1 MGRVNDAMKLFDK
14 LSTYHIGGAIA
25 LLVLPFILDR
35 VGMAFYVNMIF
46 LALMYGIAA
55 MAWNLMMGYTGLFS
69 LGHAVFFGVGSYTVA
84 VLTLYYGVTPW
95 AGLILAG
102 IVAGLLGLAL
112 SPPLLRLKS
121 HWFTLATIALG
132 EIFRLSFAHWDY
144 VGGSSGLQMPISE
157 RRLYYLQFT
166 GATVYS
172 YIAMA
177 VLAVEL
183 LLLWGIVNSRIGFYL
198 QTIREDELVAQTLG
212 INTFKYKA
220 IALTIS
226 AFFTGIAGGLYAIR
240 FRYVDP
246 FALFDLITIS
256 TYIAVAGIIGGI
268 YTFLGPLIGSFIFVP
283 ISEYVRANIVQ
294 AFPRVY
300 GLHVTVL
307 GVILLLISLF
317 APEGILG
324 YIRKRRGKP

>member
-1 MGRVNDAMKLFDK
+1 MAGSLARINP
-14 LSTYHIGGAIA
+14 YHAAGIA
-25 LLVLPFILDR
+25 TLLVLPFLLDSI
-35 VGMAFYVNMIF
+35 GMAFYVNMIF

-55 MAWNLMMGYTGLFS
+55 LAWNLMMGYTGLFS

-84 VLTLYYGVTPW
+84 ILALYYNVTPW
-95 AGLILAG
+95 VGLILAG
-102 IVAGLLGLAL
+102 VTAGLLGLVL
-112 SPPLLRLKS
+112 SPPLLRLRS

-166 GATVYS
+166 GATIYS
-172 YIAMA
+172 YIALG

-183 LLLWGIVNSRIGFYL
+183 IVLWRIVNSRIGFYL

-212 INTFKYKA
+212 INTFKYKT
-220 IALTIS
+220 IALAIS
-226 AFFTGIAGGLYAIR
+226 AFFTGIAGGLYTVR

-268 YTFLGPLIGSFIFVP
+268 YTFLGPLIGSFIFIPV
-283 ISEYVRANIVQ
+283 SEYVRANIVQ
-294 AFPRVY
+294 AFPRIY

-307 GVILLLISLF
+307 GVILLVISLF

-324 YIRKRRGKP
+324 YLKKRREKR